1 MFNLIQ
7 LFLRLSG
14 LFVFALLEIIC
25 FVMVVKYNQTQQGI
39 YLNTINKGT
48 GFFYKAAAEVNHY
61 FSLEDENYRL
71 ARENARLLEQIS
83 NNGIDT
89 LRGTDTA
96 FAEGRPQYT
105 FTVAKVI
112 KNSVNNHHNYLTLD
126 VGRKDGIEANTG
138 LITNDGVVGVI
149 KKVSTSLSVAMS
161 VLHRQMRISA
171 RIKGTNYFG
180 SYVWNEK
187 RMDTRY
193 FYLKDIPKHAVF
205 SVGDTVETSGASAIF
220 PGGLMLGTVD
230 SLERDKGG
238 NSFIIDVKS
247 KLDITNLQYVYV
259 VNNLL
264 KEEQEAL
271 ENAAMGED
279 R

>member
-1 MFNLIQ
+1 
-7 LFLRLSG
+7 
-14 LFVFALLEIIC
+14 
-25 FVMVVKYNQTQQGI
+25 MVVKYNQTQQGI